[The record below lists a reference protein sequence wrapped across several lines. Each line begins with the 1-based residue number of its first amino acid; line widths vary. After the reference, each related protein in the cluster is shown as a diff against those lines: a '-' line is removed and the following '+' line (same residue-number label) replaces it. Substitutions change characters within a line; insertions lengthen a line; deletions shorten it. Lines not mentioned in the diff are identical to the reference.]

1 VTDTTLQRI
10 ADELE
15 IRDMVA
21 RVAHLTDT
29 AEELDEYMALY
40 TEDATWGPQP
50 GAFDSTTGHAAIE
63 AGVRERRA
71 AGIQGPGTNT
81 QHVVNTTSVRF
92 DGPDTAKVRA
102 YWQYYGDV
110 ATAPKLLRVGTYD
123 LVVVRTAD
131 GWKFHERRIG
141 STAS

>member
-1 VTDTTLQRI
+1 MTETALQQL

-15 IRDMVA
+15 IRDMVS

-50 GAFDSTTGHAAIE
+50 GASDSTTGHPAIE

-71 AGIQGPGTNT
+71 AGIQGPGSNT
-81 QHVVNTTSVRF
+81 QHVVNTIAVRF
-92 DGPDTAKVRA
+92 EGPDTAKVRA

-110 ATAPKLLRVGTYD
+110 VTAPKLLRVGTYD
-123 LVVVRTAD
+123 LVVVRTGE
-131 GWKFHERRIG
+131 GWKFQERRIG
-141 STAS
+141 STGS